1 MARWQTDFNFIPP
14 TPLHLP
20 SWHIDLSKHGGGR
33 VEGVFSVAS
42 TPMSLGEWPVFLDC
56 SL

>member
-42 TPMSLGEWPVFLDC
+42 TPMSLGEWPVFLDG